1 MKANANFD
9 MQYLQ
14 LSQAFSTA
22 KNKQQ
27 RRFEIDKELNQANN
41 ASVIFSQGQ
50 TLRDSLIDVDKTYST
65 IRIVQENEKMKE
77 HV

>member
-41 ASVIFSQGQ
+41 ASVIFSHG
-50 TLRDSLIDVDKTYST
+50 
-65 IRIVQENEKMKE
+65 
-77 HV
+77 